1 MKRILFFNDSLAM
14 GGTEKLLVDLLNH
27 LEKKECELTLLLPEQ
42 SEEDILLRE
51 LSPSIHVKYL
61 FTGKESYIR
70 RKIEQNL
77 MIFFP
82 VYFVNSKGLKGS
94 DYDEIVCF
102 KETFYARMFS
112 KMKLDKILWIHN
124 ILYKRKYEIRSLKER
139 FAVWLNK
146 KHIKIVQRSY
156 DCFDKVICVSDVAKE
171 AYLSVLHDGKQVSN
185 SVEVLYNA
193 IDLTRVVELSKA
205 PIEDI
210 PQSIT
215 TFVLITR
222 LSAEKRIDR
231 LFNAVC
237 RLKDEGYVFEV
248 YLIGEGTDSD
258 DIKNELINKG
268 IEDIIIP
275 KGRLDNPFPYV
286 LQSKWSLCVSERES
300 FSLSLLESM
309 ALKTP
314 VITTDC
320 GGPRDIVANGQY
332 GILVSNSSEGVY
344 EGMKVVLDNTSL
356 SVKYSADL
364 DRAVARFDYNG
375 WLSHV
380 ERILEV

>member
-1 MKRILFFNDSLAM
+1 MKRLLFFNDSLAM

-27 LEKKECELTLLLPEQ
+27 LEKQECKLTLLLPER
-42 SEEDILLRE
+42 SKENILLGQ
-51 LSPSIHVKYL
+51 LPPSIRIKYL
-61 FTGKESYIR
+61 FTEKESYIR

-77 MIFFP
+77 MIFCP
-82 VYFVNSKGLKGS
+82 VFFAKYKGIKES
-94 DYDEIVCF
+94 DYDEVVCF

-112 KMKLDKILWIHN
+112 KMKMSKILWIHN
-124 ILYKRKYEIRSLKER
+124 ILYKREYEIRSLKER

-156 DCFDKVICVSDVAKE
+156 DCFDKVICVSDAAKD
-171 AYLSVLHDGKQVSN
+171 AYLSVLHDGKQAPN

-205 PIEDI
+205 PIEEI

-231 LFNAVC
+231 LFNAVD
-237 RLKDEGYVFEV
+237 RLKCEGYAFKV
-248 YLIGEGTDSD
+248 YLIGEGTDSV
-258 DIKNELINKG
+258 DIKDELIDKG

-332 GILVSNSSEGVY
+332 GMLVANSSEGVY
-344 EGMKVVLDNTSL
+344 EGMKKVLDSPSL
-356 SVKYSADL
+356 SVKYSGNL
-364 DRAVARFDYNG
+364 DKATARFSYNG
-375 WLSHV
+375 WLSCV
-380 ERILEV
+380 EKALEV

>member
-1 MKRILFFNDSLAM
+1 M

-42 SEEDILLRE
+42 SEEDVLLRE
-51 LSPSIHVKYL
+51 LSPSIQVKYL
-61 FTGKESYIR
+61 FTGKESYFR

-82 VYFVNSKGLKGS
+82 VYFVNSKGLKES
-94 DYDEIVCF
+94 DYDEVVCF

-112 KMKLDKILWIHN
+112 KMKLAKILWIHN

-156 DCFDKVICVSDVAKE
+156 DCFDKVVCVSDAAKD
-171 AYLSVLHDGKQVSN
+171 AYLSVLYDGKQAPN
-185 SVEVLYNA
+185 SVEILYNA

-205 PIEDI
+205 PVEDI

-231 LFNAVC
+231 LFNAAC
-237 RLKDEGYVFEV
+237 RLRKEGYAFEV
-248 YLIGEGTDSD
+248 YLIGEGTDSA

-268 IEDIIIP
+268 VENVIIP
-275 KGRLDNPFPYV
+275 KGRLNNPFPYV

-332 GILVSNSSEGVY
+332 GMLVPNSSEGVY
-344 EGMKVVLDNTSL
+344 DGMKAVLDNMSL

-364 DRAVARFDYNG
+364 DKAVARFDYNG

>member
-1 MKRILFFNDSLAM
+1 M

-248 YLIGEGTDSD
+248 YL
-258 DIKNELINKG
+258 
-268 IEDIIIP
+268 
-275 KGRLDNPFPYV
+275 
-286 LQSKWSLCVSERES
+286 
-300 FSLSLLESM
+300 
-309 ALKTP
+309 
-314 VITTDC
+314 
-320 GGPRDIVANGQY
+320 
-332 GILVSNSSEGVY
+332 
-344 EGMKVVLDNTSL
+344 
-356 SVKYSADL
+356 
-364 DRAVARFDYNG
+364 DR
-375 WLSHV
+375 
-380 ERILEV
+380 

>member
-42 SEEDILLRE
+42 SEEDILLRK

-82 VYFVNSKGLKGS
+82 VYFVNSKGLKES
-94 DYDEIVCF
+94 DYDEIFCF

-112 KMKLDKILWIHN
+112 KMKLAKILWIHN

-156 DCFDKVICVSDVAKE
+156 DCFDKVICVSDAAKE
-171 AYLSVLHDGKQVSN
+171 AYLSVLHDGKQAPN

-205 PIEDI
+205 PIEDV

-231 LFNAVC
+231 LFNVVC
-237 RLKDEGYVFEV
+237 RLKNEGYAFEV
-248 YLIGEGTDSD
+248 YLIGEGTDSAD
-258 DIKNELINKG
+258 MKNELINKG
-268 IEDIIIP
+268 IEDLIIP

-332 GILVSNSSEGVY
+332 GILVPNSSEGVY
-344 EGMKVVLDNTSL
+344 EGMKAVLDDASL